1 MTDPFTA
8 EHVEYASSR
17 SFEAVIATF
26 EAVTG
31 DISGDH
37 FERELAA
44 SKDVPDFERRIRSY
58 EGDSGFMRF
67 QTLDHGAWSALY
79 GDPFKARLYILGNP
93 LIARTMMQ
101 YDLRV
106 GLNVPVRLLIYE
118 TAAGEVRLGY
128 DLPSSLM
135 SRLVNADVTA
145 AARKLDAKL
154 AALAERV
161 TGAKE

>member
-1 MTDPFTA
+1 
-8 EHVEYASSR
+8 
-17 SFEAVIATF
+17 
-26 EAVTG
+26 
-31 DISGDH
+31 
-37 FERELAA
+37 
-44 SKDVPDFERRIRSY
+44 
-58 EGDSGFMRF
+58 MRF

-128 DLPSSLM
+128 DLPSSMM